1 MTLKDTIV
9 SRSGIFGELL
19 YFLWHRKLWWLI
31 PIVVMLVILGSLMI
45 LGGASGLAP
54 FIYSLF

>member
-1 MTLKDTIV
+1 MALKDTIV

-31 PIVVMLVILGSLMI
+31 PIVAMLVVLGSLMI